1 MLFVQFK
8 RSAGAAMLFYENAN
22 MYLDEL
28 SLFNNATIE
37 DGEA

>member
-1 MLFVQFK
+1 MFFIQFK

-22 MYLDEL
+22 SYLEEL

-37 DGEA
+37 EGEA